1 MLLLPAQRNM
11 GFYHDDFVISKS
23 LLDPWTTLASLLS
36 IFGLLSFAFYI
47 RKKVPLASFGIVF
60 FFAAHLLESTI
71 LPLEL
76 VFEHRNYLPSL
87 GVFIAVAGLLQHYIE
102 NKKTLMVVF
111 GVSSVL
117 LLLITFTRVDTWSS
131 KMSMDYYINMVHPKS
146 ERMASKLA
154 SEWSGYGEYEL
165 ARKKLL
171 PFNSLGVVI
180 HRLDIDCLERN
191 TLTDEKF
198 DIDMSSYRVVDN
210 YVVRGLADIA
220 NAGLDERCQFSAAA
234 FVTLIDKALSKTVTP
249 RSNRQLVLIYKA
261 HFLWRLKKPQEAFD
275 TLAATFK
282 LDTSNPIPLFM
293 ACVWMLDIN
302 DRQQANSMCNKALS
316 AATRNMSKY
325 SASHKQIT
333 SRLNL
338 RN

>member
-1 MLLLPAQRNM
+1 
-11 GFYHDDFVISKS
+11 
-23 LLDPWTTLASLLS
+23 
-36 IFGLLSFAFYI
+36 
-47 RKKVPLASFGIVF
+47 
-60 FFAAHLLESTI
+60 
-71 LPLEL
+71 
-76 VFEHRNYLPSL
+76 
-87 GVFIAVAGLLQHYIE
+87 
-102 NKKTLMVVF
+102 
-111 GVSSVL
+111 
-117 LLLITFTRVDTWSS
+117 
-131 KMSMDYYINMVHPKS
+131 
-146 ERMASKLA
+146 
-154 SEWSGYGEYEL
+154 
-165 ARKKLL
+165 
-171 PFNSLGVVI
+171 
-180 HRLDIDCLERN
+180 
-191 TLTDEKF
+191 
-198 DIDMSSYRVVDN
+198 MSSYRVVDN

-293 ACVWMLDIN
+293 ACEWMLDIN